1 MCDLFQDAFDK
12 VNSLRDDATAQVK
25 NLAASAID
33 EVTSVTGQMISIGE
47 GVVQFMTELVTKN
60 PLTTTS
66 VGYLQSLVDGTKCL
80 PIVSATVDGLTL
92 FREYVS
98 TSQPASLAQV
108 MNLPE
113 VNVIV
118 VDDDDFHFIPQLP
131 AGRRR
136 FFVFIG
142 TR

>member
-1 MCDLFQDAFDK
+1 
-12 VNSLRDDATAQVK
+12 
-25 NLAASAID
+25 
-33 EVTSVTGQMISIGE
+33 
-47 GVVQFMTELVTKN
+47 MTELVTKN

-66 VGYLQSLVDGTKCL
+66 VEYLQSLVDGVKCL